1 MPRLV
6 APAALVALGA
16 LGTIGAVVAPAVLP
30 GAVPPASPAAAVARL
45 HPNSF
50 SSSFVLVQGAE
61 VRLLLRV
68 QAASLLEVV
77 AADSD
82 DDGLLSVPEVEAA
95 RGEIGAYL
103 ARHYALRADC
113 DGDLAGGTPLA
124 AELISIAVDEPGPGV
139 DAASQWLEFT
149 VHHRAAAPLRDLLF
163 DVTLFLDTS
172 PDHSDLCRLRWNER
186 DELETLFNQGRTT
199 AYFLPPEPDG
209 DTPSG
214 AAGTGGAL
222 GGGGSDDR
230 LGLGGWVAMGFDHI
244 LGGWDHLA
252 FVIALIV
259 SAGRIASLL
268 WVVTAFT
275 LAHSITLALAAT
287 GVLSVSGRTTELLIA
302 FSIAWVGVAALR
314 ARAPSARWPEAFVF
328 GLVHGLGFAGFL
340 GRALAGEERRLL
352 PLLGFN
358 LGVEAG
364 QLAVVAAAVGL
375 LLLLRTVSV
384 QRAWRSG
391 AQPPR
396 HGAWLAPAAVRLPVA
411 AAVSLA
417 GAWWFVTRA
426 GWI

>member
-1 MPRLV
+1 
-6 APAALVALGA
+6 
-16 LGTIGAVVAPAVLP
+16 
-30 GAVPPASPAAAVARL
+30 
-45 HPNSF
+45 
-50 SSSFVLVQGAE
+50 
-61 VRLLLRV
+61 
-68 QAASLLEVV
+68 
-77 AADSD
+77 
-82 DDGLLSVPEVEAA
+82 
-95 RGEIGAYL
+95 
-103 ARHYALRADC
+103 
-113 DGDLAGGTPLA
+113 
-124 AELISIAVDEPGPGV
+124 
-139 DAASQWLEFT
+139 
-149 VHHRAAAPLRDLLF
+149 
-163 DVTLFLDTS
+163 
-172 PDHSDLCRLRWNER
+172 
-186 DELETLFNQGRTT
+186 
-199 AYFLPPEPDG
+199 
-209 DTPSG
+209 
-214 AAGTGGAL
+214 
-222 GGGGSDDR
+222 
-230 LGLGGWVAMGFDHI
+230 MGFDHI